1 MGETLGGHIHRLRTE
16 KGFTLDALAQQ
27 IGVSKSFLSLVEK
40 DRCGISNE
48 NVGKLSKLLGVD
60 AGILIDLQDEKRG
73 DTTDPWLKYLISKYQ
88 PSEYVLNV
96 CKKFVFDSGF
106 ARSVAKDVND
116 RGFEDRWDSFYALIR
131 QFLDNSNY
139 KVFIDENVQR
149 ALHLLGMVGC
159 DRWVSLQ
166 QKVFDLILKRLGDG
180 ADCETSA
187 DWRRRVENVLGIE
200 TIGLNS
206 SKMAPLMMGALT
218 SGAAQNVL
226 AGMTMVAASPSI
238 YGAIYK
244 YNDIGVGKRRY
255 CFVEDHTG
263 EKANLQSETFWY
275 EAARVLIDEE
285 LSLGHGCEYV
295 PDGALF
301 NSFHF
306 FLTRIGSWM
315 ALSFKKARLL
325 ISKLNAESQITPA
338 LILRLKKDIAP
349 DVPIRFAMEGMV
361 DQIQRPLFYLDCY
374 LRLKKDQLER
384 KNIRMA
390 DVELMRRDSEALLR
404 VGRSFRNVIA
414 ADTNIDF
421 RFNIQVPSNSIIRKA
436 YDKNDACDG
445 VEVLNDW
452 DPRYN
457 LSGKV
462 YVAAECSK
470 MAHKNVRAI
479 VEICK
484 NKY

>member
-1 MGETLGGHIHRLRTE
+1 MSETLGGLIHRLRTE
-16 KGFTLDALAQQ
+16 KGLTLDALAQQ
-27 IGVSKSFLSLVEK
+27 IGTSKAFLSLVEK
-40 DRCGISNE
+40 DRSGISNE
-48 NVGKLSKLLGVD
+48 NAGKLAKLLGAD
-60 AGILIDLQDEKRG
+60 AGVLIDLQDAKRG
-73 DTTDPWLKYLISKYQ
+73 EVTEPWIRYLVAKYQ

-96 CKKFVFDSGF
+96 CKKFVSDSGF
-106 ARSVAKDVND
+106 SASVVNEED
-116 RGFEDRWDSFYALIR
+116 GHGFEDRWDSFYALIK
-131 QFLDNSNY
+131 QFLDNPNY
-139 KVFIDENVQR
+139 KVFINENVQR
-149 ALHLLGMVGC
+149 ALHLLGMAGC

-180 ADCETSA
+180 ADCETTS
-187 DWRRRVENVLGIE
+187 DWRRHVESALGIE
-200 TIGLNS
+200 TVRLNS

-244 YNDIGVGKRRY
+244 YNDVGAGKQRY

-295 PDGALF
+295 PDGAPF
-301 NSFHF
+301 DPFHF

-315 ALSFKKARLL
+315 ALSFKKARQL
-325 ISKLNAESQITPA
+325 IGNLSAERQITPA
-338 LILRLKKDIAP
+338 MILQLKKSIAP
-349 DVPIRFAMEGMV
+349 DVPIRFVMEGMV

-374 LRLKKDQLER
+374 LRLKKDQLEK

-390 DVELMRRDSEALLR
+390 DVESMRRDPEALLR

-414 ADTNIDF
+414 TDSSTDI
-421 RFNIQVPSNSIIRKA
+421 RFNLQISDSSIIRKA
-436 YDKNDACDG
+436 YDQKNAVG
-445 VEVLNDW
+445 GRERLESW
-452 DPRYN
+452 DPRYH
-457 LSGKV
+457 LKGEV
-462 YVAAECSK
+462 QIAAEYSK
-470 MAHKNVRAI
+470 TGHDNVRVLMELLI
-479 VEICK
+479 
-484 NKY
+484 